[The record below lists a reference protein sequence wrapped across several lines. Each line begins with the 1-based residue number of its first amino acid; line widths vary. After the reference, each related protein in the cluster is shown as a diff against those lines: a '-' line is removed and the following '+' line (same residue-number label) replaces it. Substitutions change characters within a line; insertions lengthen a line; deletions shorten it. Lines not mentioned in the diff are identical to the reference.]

1 MSAMSSEEIRAAA
14 ETYSELGP
22 GYRDA
27 VIESF
32 LEKVGGEIDAR
43 VAARLAALAPM
54 PGPTRRQRRG
64 SGSGSPLALAVI
76 SMVLGIPISAI
87 AVAAGDPSG
96 WRARPYRCLAG
107 DRGHQSRLRDVAPRP
122 GTAGAG
128 PDPEQRVAGGYLLSA
143 FRCRSR
149 PAGMPVTTPTLSTGG
164 CGRRF
169 RTSRASWRG
178 RRRAA
183 PGSSRGSR
191 PGSGGSCRRRTCP
204 PTAG

>member
-32 LEKVGGEIDAR
+32 LDKVGGEIDAR

-64 SGSGSPLALAVI
+64 STSGSPLALAAI

-87 AVAAGDPSG
+87 AVAAGTHP
-96 WRARPYRCLAG
+96 
-107 DRGHQSRLRDVAPRP
+107 
-122 GTAGAG
+122 AGALG
-128 PDPEQRVAGGYLLSA
+128 LIVVWVAIAVINLGYAMSPHRLDRQAPDPTRSNGWQAGPY
-143 FRCRSR
+143 
-149 PAGMPVTTPTLSTGG
+149 
-164 CGRRF
+164 
-169 RTSRASWRG
+169 
-178 RRRAA
+178 
-183 PGSSRGSR
+183 
-191 PGSGGSCRRRTCP
+191 
-204 PTAG
+204 